1 MRLDLVIRNAIIH
14 TMDPARP
21 RAERIGVWQGRIVG
35 LDDDIDGLPAEH
47 VVDAAGATVL
57 PGFIDAHTHLAWQGI
72 GLGAVDIATAANVE
86 QALGIIDEAA
96 RRAGRRLGRRRRL

>member
-21 RAERIGVWQGRIVG
+21 RAERIGMWQGRIVG

-72 GLGAVDIATAANVE
+72 GLGAVDIADGRKCPA
-86 QALGIIDEAA
+86 GIGDH
-96 RRAGRRLGRRRRL
+96 RRGSPAGRR